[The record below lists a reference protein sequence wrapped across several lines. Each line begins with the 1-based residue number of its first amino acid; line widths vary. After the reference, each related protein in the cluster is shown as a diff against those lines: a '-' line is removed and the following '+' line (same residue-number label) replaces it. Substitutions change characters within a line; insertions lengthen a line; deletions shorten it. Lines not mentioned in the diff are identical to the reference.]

1 MGVKVRLGERC
12 MRATSDLDVSTRA
25 RGEEL
30 ERAFRARLAEGW
42 ERCHRRRVRIAATR
56 LRRIV
61 SLSPLRCAAR
71 SPRSWARPPRV
82 CDAPVPGV
90 DRVPRQSV
98 GRARRGGVRS
108 RDRRAHAERLRPH
121 AATPADIRRRF
132 GISLV
137 IDLFAERQIAPPT
150 TAAEF
155 HSALA
160 RQHPRLFA
168 AHADLH
174 KVGPATSIHRE
185 AAVIFR
191 GTRCLSCETIVAR
204 PSELIDRLCAD
215 CRRET
220 LL

>member
-1 MGVKVRLGERC
+1 MHPYRVSIAFLGSPWG
-12 MRATSDLDVSTRA
+12 ALDVEVSDPEIDAHTRKGSA
-25 RGEEL
+25 R
-30 ERAFRARLAEGW
+30 
-42 ERCHRRRVRIAATR
+42 T
-56 LRRIV
+56 
-61 SLSPLRCAAR
+61 
-71 SPRSWARPPRV
+71 PPR
-82 CDAPVPGV
+82 
-90 DRVPRQSV
+90 Q
-98 GRARRGGVRS
+98 
-108 RDRRAHAERLRPH
+108 LIF
-121 AATPADIRRRF
+121 AARF

-174 KVGPATSIHRE
+174 KVGPSTSIHRE